1 MNTLQTAKRTISFE
15 QTLLSYVEMCYG
27 VALALTRNPEDA
39 RNLTRETLVCVWHL
53 RDRADAQSRIKETL
67 LKVLRER
74 FLQFYRHTPTLRNQ
88 AVLAE
93 MA

>member
-1 MNTLQTAKRTISFE
+1 MNTLQLPKHTNTFE
-15 QTLLSYVEMCYG
+15 QTLLSYVEMCYA

-39 RNLTRETLVCVWHL
+39 RNLTREALLCVWHL
-53 RDRADAQSRIKETL
+53 RDRADAQKSIKETL

-74 FLQFYRHTPTLRNQ
+74 FLQYYRHTPTLENQ
-88 AVLAE
+88 AVLAG